1 MRKTLCL
8 VLAILMICGVFPAYC
23 FAAETNV
30 ETIYFDD
37 GSYMTVEIRQDKGRA
52 SGSITGSKT
61 NTYYGSSGDT
71 QWKATLTGSF
81 TYTGS
86 GATCTSSSADV
97 TIYDSG
103 WYIYS
108 KYATK
113 SANAAK
119 ASITMVKKVS
129 GVTVSNVPFDM
140 TLTCDANG
148 NLS

>member
-1 MRKTLCL
+1 MRKIVCFVL
-8 VLAILMICGVFPAYC
+8 VVLMICGVMPVNC
-23 FAAETNV
+23 FAVEKDS

-37 GSYMTVEIRQDKGRA
+37 GSYMTIELYQSKERA
-52 SGSITGSKT
+52 SGNVTGSKT

-81 TYTGS
+81 TYTGT

-97 TIYDSG
+97 AIYSSG
-103 WYIYS
+103 WSIYS
-108 KYATK
+108 KYASK
-113 SANAAK
+113 SGNSAK
-119 ASITMVKKVS
+119 ASITMIKKLA
-129 GVTVSNVPFDM
+129 GVTVSNIPFDM